1 MAKIAVVEDNDAMR
15 AQLCGFIAQYAQES
29 GHQLDVTAF
38 SDGAQLVEPYR
49 PGFDIIFLDIE
60 MPKLGGM
67 PTAERIRRQDPDV
80 VLVFVTNMAQYAIR
94 GYEVDALDF
103 VLKPVSYY
111 QFSTKLERALQRIQ
125 RRRGGQVALQVSGG
139 VQLLD
144 TDDILYL
151 ETRDRLLHYHTA
163 TDTWSVRGSLLKA
176 EKDLAAYHFAR
187 CNQCY
192 LVNLQYVKAVENDF
206 VHINTDRL
214 EISRRQRAAF
224 LTAVAFCLPLKHRPG
239 FRLRTLGMLLPLI
252 GLTYVLDPAAQ
263 STSLHELQFS
273 LLALYV
279 SFFVLLGMMIY
290 ACVEIDRKGA
300 LYCAMWSLLTSQ
312 TAYEGWWLAEVL
324 FERRGTP
331 LDIDGLPVRLA
342 QLTIGTVFYFV
353 ICNALSRKMSY
364 KGEYHIGPRQ
374 LTSAFFVG
382 ILFMFQAA
390 LLSSREMFEMPA
402 SIAGTVLIGQFYFLT
417 LLYFQTEV
425 FKKSAYRK

>member
-1 MAKIAVVEDNDAMR
+1 MAQIAVVEDNDAMR

-60 MPKLGGM
+60 MPTLGGM

-111 QFSTKLERALQRIQ
+111 QFSTKLERALQRIR

-176 EKDLAAYHFAR
+176 EKDLAAYHFTR

-192 LVNLQYVKAVENDF
+192 LVNLRHVRGVQDDLVQVGEERLE
-206 VHINTDRL
+206 RL
-214 EISRRQRAAF
+214 EISRRRRTAF
-224 LTAVAFCLPLKHRPG
+224 LAALAA
-239 FRLRTLGMLLPLI
+239 
-252 GLTYVLDPAAQ
+252 YV
-263 STSLHELQFS
+263 
-273 LLALYV
+273 
-279 SFFVLLGMMIY
+279 G
-290 ACVEIDRKGA
+290 GA
-300 LYCAMWSLLTSQ
+300 L
-312 TAYEGWWLAEVL
+312 
-324 FERRGTP
+324 
-331 LDIDGLPVRLA
+331 
-342 QLTIGTVFYFV
+342 
-353 ICNALSRKMSY
+353 
-364 KGEYHIGPRQ
+364 
-374 LTSAFFVG
+374 
-382 ILFMFQAA
+382 
-390 LLSSREMFEMPA
+390 
-402 SIAGTVLIGQFYFLT
+402 
-417 LLYFQTEV
+417 
-425 FKKSAYRK
+425 